1 MGLVLNTNIASLNT
15 QRAVSK
21 TQGTMSQAMERLSS
35 GLRVNSAKDDAA
47 GLAIGTRM
55 EGQIRGLNVAARNA
69 NDGISMIQVA
79 DGALSTIGDMML
91 RMRELAVQASN
102 GSYADNGTDLAALDA
117 EYQSL
122 ATGISD
128 MASQTKFN
136 GLAIIAGQAATFSLQ
151 VGANNGDTFDI
162 TTTDAS
168 AYDVKGAAGTN
179 TLLTTAGAQTAIT
192 DLDTAIDALN
202 TDRGSYGAAL
212 NTLDFTVKNLQ
223 NAAENQSAAKSRIMD
238 ADYSA
243 ETAALSKAQVLQQ
256 AGVAM
261 LAQANQQPQQILS
274 LLR

>member
-102 GSYADNGTDLAALDA
+102 GSNGTTDLAALDA
-117 EYQSL
+117 EFGQL
-122 ATGISD
+122 ADSIID
-128 MASQTKFN
+128 MADQTQFN
-136 GLAIIAGQAATFSLQ
+136 GLAVIGADAATYSLQ
-151 VGANNGDTFDI
+151 IGANSSDTFSI
-162 TTTDAS
+162 TTTAANTLTYDLTAQDLTSGATAAITALDAS
-168 AYDVKGAAGTN
+168 IS
-179 TLLTTAGAQTAIT
+179 Q
-192 DLDTAIDALN
+192 LN
-202 TDRGSYGAAL
+202 TDRGAYGAAL

-223 NAAENQSAAKSRIMD
+223 NAAENQSAARSRIMD

>member
-1 MGLVLNTNIASLNT
+1 MGLVLNTNVASLNT

-21 TQGTMSQAMERLSS
+21 TQNTMSTAMERLSS

-91 RMRELAVQASN
+91 RMRELAVQAAN
-102 GSYADNGTDLAALDA
+102 GSLGTTDRNALDD

-122 ATGISD
+122 SD
-128 MASQTKFN
+128 AIGTMADQTKFN
-136 GLAIIAGQAATFSLQ
+136 GLAIISGDAGGFDLQIGADANETF
-151 VGANNGDTFDI
+151 TI
-162 TTTDAS
+162 TTADA
-168 AYDVKGAAGTN
+168 N
-179 TLLTTAGAQTAIT
+179 TLLATPGDLTSDANAQTAIGA
-192 DLDTAIDALN
+192 LDTALDALN
-202 TDRGSYGAAL
+202 TERGVYGAAL

-223 NAAENQSAAKSRIMD
+223 NAAENQSAARSRIMD

-261 LAQANQQPQQILS
+261 LAQANQQPQMILS

>member
-1 MGLVLNTNIASLNT
+1 MGLVLNTNVASLNT

-21 TQGTMSQAMERLSS
+21 TQNTMSTAMERLSS

-69 NDGISMIQVA
+69 NDGISMVQVA

-102 GSYADNGTDLAALDA
+102 GSYKDNGGDLAALDA

-122 ATGISD
+122 AGSI
-128 MASQTKFN
+128 ASTANQTKFN
-136 GLAIIAGQAATFSLQ
+136 NIAIIAGGAATFNLQ
-151 VGANNGDTFDI
+151 IGANNGDTFAI

-168 AYDVKGAAGTN
+168 AYTVTGN
-179 TLLTTAGAQTAIT
+179 LNTTAGAATAINT
-192 DLDTAIDALN
+192 LDTAINTLN
-202 TDRGSYGAAL
+202 TDRGAYGAAL

-223 NAAENQSAAKSRIMD
+223 NAAENQSAARSRIMD

-243 ETAALSKAQVLQQ
+243 ETAQLSKAQVLQQ